1 MKTNKTAPTHL
12 LEARVAQILN
22 ARELVINIGES
33 SGVKQGMKFAVLS
46 ESPTEIRDPV
56 TNELLDTID
65 RVKVKVRASEVR
77 PKVTVCKTYL
87 VRTIP
92 GGPLYANFP
101 VLRLGDLTKPPEKVV
116 DTLKAADKDLPAPLS
131 PEESYVKIDD
141 RVIQLIEDE

>member
-22 ARELVINIGES
+22 ARELVINIRES

-92 GGPLYANFP
+92 GGPLYANFLFFGWATSRNRP
-101 VLRLGDLTKPPEKVV
+101 RKL
-116 DTLKAADKDLPAPLS
+116 
-131 PEESYVKIDD
+131 
-141 RVIQLIEDE
+141 LIP